1 MIGGP
6 DTSGDDD
13 YFSSDL
19 PDASDGSKHVHPLST
34 SFGRLPVPVRALW
47 MEKDHCANLPD
58 QRVLLRRWEA
68 VSGSMLSWTVVQ
80 GATHCA
86 EEEEA
91 QQALCED
98 VSAWLS
104 AHFQ

>member
-1 MIGGP
+1 
-6 DTSGDDD
+6 
-13 YFSSDL
+13 
-19 PDASDGSKHVHPLST
+19 
-34 SFGRLPVPVRALW
+34 
-47 MEKDHCANLPD
+47 MEKDHCGNLPD

-68 VSGSMLSWTVVQ
+68 ASGGMLSWTVVQ

-91 QQALCED
+91 QKTLCED